1 MKLKFF
7 AVFVFV
13 AAASLRLSADKKFA
27 YLNFTGLKDTSKI
40 SYVLTYDT
48 NRGQKGLEG
57 GMKLKKT
64 SRSSRKQILGT
75 CSSGKCVYHQGIKN
89 VELTTT
95 FVNKNGTKT
104 TTTTRVP

>member
-1 MKLKFF
+1 MFSMFLLM
-7 AVFVFV
+7 AV
-13 AAASLRLSADKKFA
+13 ASLRLSTDKRFA
-27 YLNFTGLKDTSKI
+27 YLTFTGLKDVSKVN
-40 SYVLTYDT
+40 YVLTYDT
-48 NRGQKGLEG
+48 TRGQKGLEG

-64 SRSSRKQILGT
+64 IRSLRRQILGT

>member
-1 MKLKFF
+1 MFI
-7 AVFVFV
+7 FV
-13 AAASLRLSADKKFA
+13 AVASLRLSADKKFA
-27 YLNFTGLKDTSKI
+27 YLNFTNLRETAKI
-40 SYVLTYDT
+40 NYILTYDT

-89 VELTTT
+89 IELVTT
-95 FVNKNGTKT
+95 FVDHAGRST
-104 TTTTRVP
+104 TTTARVP

>member
-1 MKLKFF
+1 MKLKTLTIL
-7 AVFVFV
+7 VFVV
-13 AAASLRLSADKKFA
+13 SASLRLSADKKFA

-40 SYVLTYDT
+40 NYVLTYDT

-64 SRSSRKQILGT
+64 NRATRKQILGT

-89 VELTTT
+89 VELVTT
-95 FVNKNGTKT
+95 FVGRGGKST
-104 TTTTRVP
+104 TTTVRVP